1 MDAFY
6 LLALAVGLGLLG
18 FVEPCSIG
26 ANMVFL
32 GHLREKAKGE
42 RLRETAKFALVRS
55 AVLGLFGFGI
65 AFLGSAVF
73 AAQKG
78 FWLLL
83 GLLYLALGVGVIL
96 NARFR
101 WRMFGRLSRRR
112 LLPGEAGEVRSL
124 ALGLLFGLNL
134 PACAYPLMLALLGP
148 GAASGALLGFVT
160 LFVFGLALS
169 VPLVPLAFSERTA
182 KLFGRLAHLGGATPY
197 VIGAVFLLLAAYV
210 LYTAT
215 PYFEV
220 SGG

>member
-42 RLRETAKFALVRS
+42 RLRETAKFALSRS
-55 AVLGLFGFGI
+55 VVLGLFGLGI
-65 AFLGSAVF
+65 AFVGSSVF

-101 WRMFGRLSRRR
+101 WGLFGRVSLRR
-112 LLPGEAGEVRSL
+112 LLPGGAGEDRSL
-124 ALGLLFGLNL
+124 GLGLLFGLNL

-148 GAASGALLGFVT
+148 GAASGAFLGFVA

-169 VPLVPLAFSERTA
+169 LPLVPLAFSERTA
-182 KLFGRLAHLGGATPY
+182 KLLGRLSRVGGATPY
-197 VIGAVFLLLAAYV
+197 VIGVVFLLLAAYV

-215 PYFEV
+215 PYFDV